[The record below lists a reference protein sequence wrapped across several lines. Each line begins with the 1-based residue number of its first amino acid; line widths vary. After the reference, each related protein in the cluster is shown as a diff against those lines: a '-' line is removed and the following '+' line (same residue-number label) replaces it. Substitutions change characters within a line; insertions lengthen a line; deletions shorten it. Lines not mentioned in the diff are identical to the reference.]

1 MTINSNNLLP
11 SNPTPTEPEL
21 LDIEPKG
28 LPQRLLRQLQ
38 DTSERFPLQFWAIVL
53 ILVSSGVGFG
63 ATTLL
68 LKLPKTPQCSRVFW
82 PIASAS
88 MRLYC
93 AQLSAEERTVDSLLR
108 AIELV
113 AFLPKDHP
121 LYAEANRN
129 IEEWADEILN
139 LAEESYQSG
148 KLNEAIKTAKRV
160 PNNVQA
166 YKLVEDRIA
175 HWQETWNK
183 GEEIYAAVESNL
195 RKAYWNDA
203 FREAVKLL
211 NLDNRY
217 WATTKYDETIKNI
230 QIAQEESKK
239 LDVAFNIFRR
249 GGIDNW
255 IQAIAEA
262 SKVPSSS
269 YAYEE
274 GQRLIA
280 KAKEKIT
287 EYIQQLIDEK
297 DWQPL
302 ASVLGRLPENIF
314 PTEDFND
321 WQILATAGTDAQ
333 AGTLDSLQ
341 SAITTAE
348 RIVDQTRPL
357 YPTAQQLIAGW
368 KTEVQDLTLLAK
380 ARQTAE
386 PGTIDALN
394 AAIAQAQQ
402 IPTSNARYRDAR
414 QDIANW
420 TRQVQVT
427 EDSPILNKAKELATS
442 GSITDLKQAISQA
455 SLIQRDRALYSEAR
469 KEIQSWRTTVESQ
482 EDQPILDQAIAL
494 ANTQDY
500 QSAISTASQIR
511 SGRALYSQAQ
521 KNIRRWRSEIQ
532 SQRDLQRANS
542 LAAKRTADSLVAAIR
557 LVKQIPSY
565 TEAGSQRTQSINN
578 WSYQLLALAQEKAS
592 ISAYSEAIRLA
603 RLIPKD
609 SPAYSTARDLVA
621 DWKRFLA
628 PPPAPA
634 PVADPVSMPLPSSP
648 DLTDPVSPP

>member
-11 SNPTPTEPEL
+11 SNPTPPTEPEL
-21 LDIEPKG
+21 LAIEPQG
-28 LPQRLLRQLQ
+28 LHQRLFRQLQ
-38 DTSERFPLQFWAIVL
+38 DTAERFPLQFWAIIL

-63 ATTLL
+63 ATALL

-121 LYAEANRN
+121 LYGEANRS
-129 IEEWADEILN
+129 IEEWADEILD
-139 LAEESYQSG
+139 LAEESYQAG
-148 KLNEAIKTAKRV
+148 KLDEAIKTAKRI

-166 YKLVEDRIA
+166 YKLVEERIA
-175 HWQETWNK
+175 TWQETWKK
-183 GEEIYAAVESNL
+183 GEEIYANVESNL

-274 GQRLIA
+274 GQRLIG
-280 KAKEKIT
+280 KAKEKIS
-287 EYIQQLIDEK
+287 EYVQQLIDDK
-297 DWQPL
+297 DWQTL
-302 ASVLGRLPENIF
+302 ASTVERLPENIF
-314 PTEDFND
+314 PAEDLSE
-321 WQILATAGTDAQ
+321 WQILASAGTDAQ
-333 AGTLDSLQ
+333 AGTLESLQ

-348 RIVDQTRPL
+348 RIVDQNRPL
-357 YPTAQQLIAGW
+357 YQTTQQLIAGW
-368 KTEVQDLTLLAK
+368 KTEVQDLTLLAQ

-386 PGTIDALN
+386 AGTVDALN

-402 IPTSNARYRDAR
+402 IPSSNARYRDAR

-427 EDSPILNKAKELATS
+427 EDSPILNKAKELAAS
-442 GSITDLKQAISQA
+442 GNITDLKQAISQA
-455 SLIQRDRALYSEAR
+455 NLINRDRALYSEAR
-469 KEIQSWRTTVESQ
+469 QEIQGWRTTVETQ

-500 QSAISTASQIR
+500 QSAISTASQIG
-511 SGRALYSQAQ
+511 SGRALHSQAQ
-521 KNIRRWRSEIQ
+521 KNIRRWQSEIQ

-542 LAAKRTADSLVAAIR
+542 LAARRTPDSLVAAIR
-557 LVKQIPSY
+557 LVNRIPSS

-592 ISAYSEAIRLA
+592 VSAYSEAIRLA

-609 SPAYSTARDLVA
+609 SSAYSTARDLMT
-621 DWKRFLA
+621 DWKGLIA
-628 PPPAPA
+628 PPPT

-648 DLTDPVSPP
+648 DLDTPLSSP